1 MTHNDPN
8 PISPQQLQSLRFILL
23 EEKQWLE
30 NVTEN
35 NSHFGLSD
43 SLRDQTG
50 ELSTNDNHP
59 ADLGSEMFERSKD
72 IALND
77 NRERHFTQVTEAL
90 QRLDNGQYG
99 ICQSCGAP
107 ISFERLQAV
116 PTTLFCKKH
125 VPDIPD
131 TEYRPVEEDILA
143 PPFGRTSLDEKDKET
158 EFDGEDA
165 WQIVESWGSSNSPAM
180 AEDPNI
186 SNNYNDM
193 EIEAD
198 EQVGYVEAFE
208 SFLATDMYGQNVTL
222 YRNRAYNEYLQ
233 NHEGEGLLE
242 LDSADDEDDIYT
254 DLT

>member
-1 MTHNDPN
+1 MTHYQSSIN
-8 PISPQQLQSLRFILL
+8 PEQLHTLQSILMK
-23 EEKQWLE
+23 EKQWLE
-30 NVTEN
+30 TSLEA

-72 IALND
+72 IALNA
-77 NRERHFTQVTEAL
+77 NRERHFDDVTEAL
-90 QRLDNGQYG
+90 QRIDKGQYG
-99 ICQSCGAP
+99 VCDTCKAP

-116 PTTLFCKKH
+116 PTTLYCKEH

-131 TEYRPVEEDILA
+131 TEYRPVEEQFLS
-143 PPFGRTSLDEKDKET
+143 PPFGRTSFDELQEET

-180 AEDPNI
+180 AENPNI

-198 EQVGYVEAFE
+198 EKVGYVESFE
-208 SFLATDMYGQNVTL
+208 SFLATDIYGQHVTVL
-222 YRNRAYNEYLQ
+222 RNQAYNEYMH
-233 NHEGEGLLE
+233 NNEGEGQLE
-242 LDSADDEDDIYT
+242 LDLEDADDSSYT